1 MHFLSPIWFFALA
14 ALSIPVF
21 IHLWNVK
28 KGKTLKVGSIS
39 LVTESSKSNRRSFKL
54 LDVLLLIVRCLLLG
68 LLALFLA
75 SPIWQHLKAGEKIK
89 GWLLIPQGD
98 FTQTYNKFK
107 PRIDSLIRR
116 GYELHFYHPDFM
128 KVDTADLRKGKL
140 PKAAIDTLN
149 YWSLLNQLSKK
160 ASNIPVELITPSGSI
175 HFKGSKLHTQLNLN
189 WQTYTVADSVSKW
202 IAAAAFTNTNAIK
215 VTLGSSNPG
224 GISYINRVIQNE
236 GDGEIALNVENGKPL
251 VTLKN
256 SVQPAVAVDTSTL
269 RIAIYTD
276 KYLLDAGYLKAALS
290 AAVGFSG
297 RKSIIK
303 QYFSPGLIPGGQVWL
318 FWLSDKPVNN
328 SLLKNSRYV
337 FKYEA
342 GKVNDISSWI
352 NPVNQF
358 ALAIPGKKIELN
370 KVVSAKVKT
379 EPVWQDGFGRPVLD
393 LEGNVYHLYSHF
405 NPLWNDL
412 VWSEDFPKLILKLI
426 DNKPYHVPAQYD
438 KRVLSNAQLQP
449 IRVKAGD
456 VKASANLVE
465 QTDLSKY
472 FWLGLIVL
480 FIAERILSHKKHQQT
495 NG

>member
-1 MHFLSPIWFFALA
+1 MTFLSPIWFFALA
-14 ALSIPVF
+14 ALSVPVF
-21 IHLWNVK
+21 IHLWNIRE
-28 KGKTLKVGSIS
+28 GKTLKVGSIS
-39 LVTESSKSNRRSFKL
+39 LISEASKSNRRSFKL

-98 FTQTYNKFK
+98 FTQSYNKFK

-149 YWSLLNQLSKK
+149 YWSLLNQLSNK
-160 ASNIPVELITPSGSI
+160 ASNIPVELITPNGSI
-175 HFKGSKLHTQLNLN
+175 HFKGSKPNTQLNLN

-202 IAAAAFTNTNAIK
+202 IAVAAFTNTNAIK

-224 GISYINRVIQNE
+224 GISYTNRVLQNE

-251 VTLKN
+251 VALKD

-303 QYFSPGLIPGGQVWL
+303 QYFSPGQIPSGQAWL
-318 FWLSDKPVNN
+318 FWLSDKPVNK
-328 SLLKNSRYV
+328 SLLRSRRYV

-342 GKVNDISSWI
+342 GKANDISSWI

-358 ALAIPGKKIELN
+358 ALAIPGKRIELN
-370 KVVSAKVKT
+370 KIVSAT
-379 EPVWQDGFGRPVLD
+379 ANSEPVWQDGYGRPVLG
-393 LEGNVYHLYSHF
+393 LEDNIYHFYTHF
-405 NPLWNDL
+405 NPLWNNL

-426 DNKPYHVPAQYD
+426 GNEPYRVPAQFD
-438 KRVLSNAQLQP
+438 KRVLSDAQLQP
-449 IRVKAGD
+449 IRVKAAN
-456 VKASANLVE
+456 VKASADPVE
-465 QTDLSKY
+465 QTDLSGY
-472 FWLGLIVL
+472 FWLALIVL
-480 FIAERILSHKKHQQT
+480 LIAERILSHKKHQQT